1 MIRYKIR
8 QKLFKYRLI
17 KFRLDETEERDIILT
32 YGDVYSIFFSLYTVP
47 LIYCTV
53 HFGYDFVFFIPRIQL
68 LEKAKRKNDNN
79 YKKDNTCWSSRK
91 SHCIIDF
98 KLILLRNF

>member
-32 YGDVYSIFFSLYTVP
+32 YGDVYSIFFPLYTVP

-53 HFGYDFVFFIPRIQL
+53 HFGYDFVLLFFFL
-68 LEKAKRKNDNN
+68 
-79 YKKDNTCWSSRK
+79 
-91 SHCIIDF
+91 SHEFSC
-98 KLILLRNF
+98 